1 MAEKLFLLRKGNEK
15 SCSEKKSVHYN
26 VSASQ
31 LNLMRLWKSKC
42 ILVLFALKFSSQ
54 GNRTWHDSGEMIR
67 VISLGVPLNSSDDD
81 PSRESILPA
90 AVPFQSQHLR
100 SAALYLNER
109 YEI

>member
-1 MAEKLFLLRKGNEK
+1 
-15 SCSEKKSVHYN
+15 
-26 VSASQ
+26 
-31 LNLMRLWKSKC
+31 
-42 ILVLFALKFSSQ
+42 
-54 GNRTWHDSGEMIR
+54 MIR

-100 SAALYLNER
+100 SAALYLKER